1 MYKNILLILVAA
13 VFAISCNNQATTND
27 EQTAQEEEVV
37 VVKEEPTMLSL
48 ADFQAQAENLV
59 GKEVILEGDVI
70 HVCKHGGKKMFI
82 TADDPDVRIKIT
94 TDGEMVAAFDT
105 ELEGSH
111 VKVHGIVEAI
121 ESEVVGEGEHADEGE
136 HENDEDHVNHYHKPQ
151 YSVAVLDY
159 TVEQAEP
166 DGE

>member
-1 MYKNILLILVAA
+1 MYRNILLIFVAA
-13 VFAISCNNQATTND
+13 VFAISCNNQASTGE
-27 EQTAQEEEVV
+27 EQTTQEEEV

-48 ADFQAQAENLV
+48 ADFKTKAETLV

-94 TDGEMVAAFDT
+94 TDGEQIAAFDT

-136 HENDEDHVNHYHKPQ
+136 HEDDEDHVNHYHKPQ

-159 TVEQAEP
+159 TLEQADP